1 MRSQTPQNKKPCEG
15 WGDVTG
21 QEIIGRRTLW
31 DINGFICSDSVSCHV
46 SLELLFSF
54 SSPQNPGR
62 NNLGSW
68 QSWNLH
74 QEKKTSPG
82 WKLTRFFS
90 GLCLLLGFL
99 FQGFSALLAL
109 WFPQYHSP
117 SALFRG
123 KSLQTAKE
131 RPWMGGREKGRTKI
145 VWSNRQRRSGCRSE
159 ELCSLT
165 PWISLT
171 LLVLYLLVLVNSL
184 Y

>member
-74 QEKKTSPG
+74 QEKKLHQDESSPDSSLVCV
-82 WKLTRFFS
+82 WSWVFYSKVSLPCW
-90 GLCLLLGFL
+90 LCGFHNTILLLHCFVENPCRQPKKDLEWEG
-99 FQGFSALLAL
+99 
-109 WFPQYHSP
+109 
-117 SALFRG
+117 
-123 KSLQTAKE
+123 E
-131 RPWMGGREKGRTKI
+131 RK
-145 VWSNRQRRSGCRSE
+145 E
-159 ELCSLT
+159 ELKLCGQTCRGGVGADQRNCVHSHHGFRSPCLCFT
-165 PWISLT
+165 CWCW
-171 LLVLYLLVLVNSL
+171 
-184 Y
+184 

>member
-74 QEKKTSPG
+74 QEKKNFTRMKAHQILLWSVFGPG
-82 WKLTRFFS
+82 FFIPRFLCPVGFVVSTIPFSFCIVSWKIPADSQRKTLN
-90 GLCLLLGFL
+90 
-99 FQGFSALLAL
+99 
-109 WFPQYHSP
+109 
-117 SALFRG
+117 
-123 KSLQTAKE
+123 
-131 RPWMGGREKGRTKI
+131 GRERERK
-145 VWSNRQRRSGCRSE
+145 N
-159 ELCSLT
+159 
-165 PWISLT
+165 
-171 LLVLYLLVLVNSL
+171 
-184 Y
+184 